1 MTLITVILLIDI
13 LITKNV
19 DSLICDEGPQNLS
32 QETLQTIHILILRLY
47 IEEGLSTDTILCESQ
62 LNVPPN
68 RVPSST
74 QCTALVIILCTG
86 VQRRRYQRS
95 FLFEE
100 RQRLA
105 LAIER

>member
-1 MTLITVILLIDI
+1 M
-13 LITKNV
+13 
-19 DSLICDEGPQNLS
+19 
-32 QETLQTIHILILRLY
+32 LRLY
-47 IEEGLSTDTILCESQ
+47 IEEGPSTDTVRSVLCELR
-62 LNVPPN
+62 LNIPTN